1 MWGSGVGL
9 IEGKGKADDSVR
21 IHYREYSLTV
31 VCVYDTNIFN
41 EILFHAL
48 KQRNTAIE
56 TVGREINP
64 KE

>member
-9 IEGKGKADDSVR
+9 IEGKGKADDSGR

-31 VCVYDTNIFN
+31 VFVYDTNIFN